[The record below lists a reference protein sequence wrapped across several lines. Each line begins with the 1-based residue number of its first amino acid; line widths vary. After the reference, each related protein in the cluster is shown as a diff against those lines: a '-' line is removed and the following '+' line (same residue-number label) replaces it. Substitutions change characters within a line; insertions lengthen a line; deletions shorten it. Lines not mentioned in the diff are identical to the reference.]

1 MWHRKLRTERYLAGL
16 WLVLLAACPVGAK
29 ELKGEQVWHG
39 QIELNE
45 AHMVQEKS
53 VLTVA
58 AGTRVTVTSPA
69 AKLNVRG
76 RLLIQG
82 TQTEPVV
89 FVTPGDWE
97 GIEFMEAEPGSE
109 IHWARFAGAKMA
121 LSSFGTDFTVRNSR
135 FAGCEIA
142 IKLFRESDPLIV
154 DSEFVDNQIA
164 IDNEMKSVPTI
175 RNNRFSGHSKTA
187 ILAAHGSR
195 GEISGNRFENN
206 KQALG
211 LLQKYQDVVVNNQFI
226 GNEVGI
232 YCNQTQNTPLIEGN
246 LFDKNNQALVNFSF
260 AYPAVRNNRFTGNE
274 TAMRNDQ
281 YGSAQ
286 IENNLFQSNVTALY
300 NNRKSNP
307 RVIAN
312 QFTDNELVMFCD
324 YSSYPQ
330 VERNNFIGSK
340 MAVKLGIYQSADW
353 EKRSGSKTIMQR
365 EASERRSQNPLLAK
379 VPTQFNDVVDVSG
392 NYWGRQTQLLNAAG
406 SDGNVEIFHDRR
418 DQPEVTYEGYGPES
432 YKLDRIRFAP
442 WLETEVAE
450 AGPQSQ
456 P

>member
-1 MWHRKLRTERYLAGL
+1 MWRRKLQTEACLTGL
-16 WLVLLAACPVGAK
+16 LLVLLAVWPVWAA
-29 ELKGEQVWHG
+29 EIKGEQVWRG
-39 QIELNE
+39 QVELKE
-45 AHMVQEKS
+45 AQIVQEKA
-53 VLTVA
+53 VLTIA
-58 AGTRVTVTSPA
+58 AGTRVTVTDAA

-82 TQTEPVV
+82 TQAAPVI
-89 FVTPGDWE
+89 FVTPSDWQ

-109 IHWARFAGAKMA
+109 IHWGRFAGAKMA
-121 LSSFGTDFTVRNSR
+121 ISSFGTDFAVHNSR
-135 FAGCEIA
+135 FAECEIA
-142 IKLFRESDPLIV
+142 IKLFRESNPLVI

-164 IDNEMKSVPTI
+164 IDNEMKSIPTI

-211 LLQKYQDVVVNNQFI
+211 LLQKYQDRVVDNQFI

-246 LFDKNNQALVNFSF
+246 LFDKNGQALVNFSF
-260 AYPAVRNNRFTGNE
+260 AYPAVRNNRFTANE

-286 IENNLFQSNVTALY
+286 IENNLFRSNGTALY

-307 RVIAN
+307 KVIAN
-312 QFTDNELVMFCD
+312 QFIDNELTMFCD

-330 VERNNFIGSK
+330 VERNNFIDSK

-379 VPTQFNDVVDVSG
+379 VPTEFNDVVDVSG
-392 NYWGRQTQLLNAAG
+392 NYWGRQTRLLSAAG
-406 SDGNVEIFHDRR
+406 NDGNVEIFHDRR
-418 DQPEVTYEGYGPES
+418 DQPQVTYEGYGPES

-450 AGPQSQ
+450 AGPQSL